1 MSQLHEDKVRESALT
16 VKEEAKTLTPAETQ
30 ELADLRDKNK

>member
-1 MSQLHEDKVRESALT
+1 MSKTQEEVERESALT

-30 ELADLRDKNK
+30 ELADLRAK